1 MIVRL
6 KFRLGAAVSRKS
18 RKNQPLALACAAL
31 LAPASLIAYVLGF
44 WRLTSD
50 LGATREFAFTGVLSH
65 WQVWIATAAVLHAAA
80 VTLNRYGNGGKLRL
94 PRIFALRFGRVNGPD
109 KAPPNALPPR
119 RQPAA
124 SRQVATHRPELAPLP
139 PSVAPF
145 DRPRPRAR

>member
-65 WQVWIATAAVLHAAA
+65 WQVWIAAAA
-80 VTLNRYGNGGKLRL
+80 ATHLCAYVLNRYGRGDSELI
-94 PRIFALRFGRVNGPD
+94 PRALVPRFGKP
-109 KAPPNALPPR
+109 
-119 RQPAA
+119 
-124 SRQVATHRPELAPLP
+124 RPE
-139 PSVAPF
+139 S
-145 DRPRPRAR
+145 R